1 MASQLLYRLDRLSD
15 LFPDRL
21 YQLLHDDEHVE
32 RLVGLPGN
40 ELTELIDYLNDVRL
54 SLALPKYH

>member
-21 YQLLHDDEHVE
+21 YQLLHDEEHME
-32 RLVGLPGN
+32 RLVGLPGD

-54 SLALPKYH
+54 PLALPKYH